1 MVPWV
6 VFVGSLVSTLIDGA
20 IIVIMGGLIRF
31 LVFFGS
37 FCAFVG
43 EIDALVIFVIF
54 LLTSNSRSLEAHR

>member
-1 MVPWV
+1 MSIEFIIFESP
-6 VFVGSLVSTLIDGA
+6 